1 MRKGLF
7 TTITLIAI
15 AACLAA
21 CTTVGTRNT
30 QSLGE
35 IDFGPGQPL
44 RICVL
49 LDQDVSEDRARELM
63 AGIGDE
69 LSQYGL
75 EVSVPWIRPW
85 VRPAFS
91 SQGIVDDVWV
101 RPLEA
106 PCDRLMALVGRN
118 FGDFLTGLLGFE
130 ILGGVDEPT
139 HTRAYVVA
147 RSASLNQLFVPPS
160 RVAVHEAYHLLG
172 CHHGTDLTP
181 CYEQIRK
188 LKEIAA
194 RNHEIG
200 SDFFPGITPRGKV
213 LGSRLTVN
221 QIIRDAVDNYHQTRA
236 TSFQKNY

>member
-1 MRKGLF
+1 MRKRLLGTF
-7 TTITLIAI
+7 ALIAV

-21 CTTVGTRNT
+21 CTTVGTRNAG
-30 QSLGE
+30 SFGE
-35 IDFGPGQPL
+35 IDFGPRQSL

-49 LDQDVSEDRARELM
+49 LDQNVTEDRARELM
-63 AGIGDE
+63 AGISDE

-118 FGDFLTGLLGFE
+118 FGDFLSGLFGFE

-147 RSASLNQLFVPPS
+147 QSASLNQLFLPPS

-181 CYEQIRK
+181 CYRQIRE

-200 SDFFPGITPRGKV
+200 SDFFPGITPNGRSLV
-213 LGSRLTVN
+213 SRLTVN
-221 QIIRDAVDNYHQTRA
+221 QVIREAVDNYHLTRSNA
-236 TSFQKNY
+236 FMKNY